1 MASSCRDDATT
12 KVTGAVNL
20 ISVNDVAARP
30 GQWRTSSQSRLS
42 ARAAVCLA
50 TPLVVGLITGQRA
63 YGTLVAIGAL
73 WAVSQDGLDR
83 WHNRAPRMLGVAFA
97 GGPGLAFGALFV
109 SHVHAAW
116 SLVVLFGVVAF
127 IGGLIEASLWATQG
141 MYLLLGAVL
150 GGGLGFA
157 GRIWQSALCL
167 MVGGLFVYAVASLT
181 DRRSRRVDQR
191 QCLENALRA
200 LAQLL
205 EAIGSEELNHARS
218 RAVVILDAAQDV
230 VGATRLP
237 KDDEGVAI
245 HQVFLVVLQI
255 GELTSYLTSKGET
268 VDGALSRALRDVAVT
283 VRERSCVD
291 AVVQLDGFATDFA
304 TTLAAP
310 SRRLI
315 AESFRC
321 PERSTLVGELPFR
334 STIHRLP
341 MVDRLR
347 FALLFGAAV
356 VVATIVAHVL
366 DGPRG
371 YWLPMTVAFV
381 FRPDLGPV
389 MRRAVARVAGT
400 LAGVGIAALVAIM
413 GNQQISLIILC
424 CAMAAAVPWA
434 AQRSHA
440 LTVMVFTPII
450 FVFVGVLGGPDQNLF
465 GPRIVDTAIG
475 ASIVLAI
482 DYVLWLHAPSLRP
495 RQQLDQVGE
504 AVADYQ
510 RTTPTSDPVM
520 RHSLRRNALRAVT
533 GARSAIKLAGIEPH
547 LFHESGAG
555 YLAQLN
561 TYVDEIDEHTVE
573 LIEGSA
579 QPDQ

>member
-1 MASSCRDDATT
+1 VSGVNLIIVNDDATR
-12 KVTGAVNL
+12 V
-20 ISVNDVAARP
+20 SR
-30 GQWRTSSQSRLS
+30 WRLSSQVRLS
-42 ARAAVCLA
+42 IRAAVCLA
-50 TPLVVGLITGQRA
+50 TPLIIGLITDERA

-73 WAVSQDGLDR
+73 WAVSQDGSDR
-83 WHNRAPRMLGVAFA
+83 WRNRSPRLLGVALA
-97 GGPGLAFGALFV
+97 GGPGLAVGALFV
-109 SHVHAAW
+109 NHVSAPW

-127 IGGLIEASLWATQG
+127 IAGLVEASLWATQG
-141 MYLLLGAVL
+141 MYLLLGAIL
-150 GGGLGFA
+150 GGGLGFT
-157 GRIWQSALCL
+157 GRVWQSALCL
-167 MVGGLFVYAVASLT
+167 MVGGLLVYAAASLT

-191 QCLENALRA
+191 QCLENALQA

-205 EAIGSEELNHARS
+205 EAIGSEGLNHARS

-230 VGATRLP
+230 VGAKRLP

-255 GELTSYLTSKGET
+255 GELASYLASKVET
-268 VDGALSRALRDVAVT
+268 VDVVVSGALREVAVT

-291 AVVQLDGFATDFA
+291 AVAQLDSFATTFA

-315 AESFRC
+315 AESFHC
-321 PERSTLVGELPFR
+321 PERSTLVSEIPFR

-341 MVDRLR
+341 MIDRLR
-347 FALLFGAAV
+347 FALLFGGAV
-356 VVATIVAHVL
+356 VVATIIAHVL

-400 LAGVGIAALVAIM
+400 LAGVGIAALVAIA

-450 FVFVGVLGGPDQNLF
+450 FVFVGVLGPDQNLF

-482 DYVLWLHAPSLRP
+482 DYVMWLHAPSLRP

-504 AVADYQ
+504 AVVNYQ
-510 RTTPTSDPVM
+510 RTTPTSDLVT
-520 RHSLRRNALRAVT
+520 RHSLRRNALRSVT

-547 LFHESGAG
+547 LFHESGAP

-561 TYVDEIDEHTVE
+561 AFIDEIDDHTVE
-573 LIEGSA
+573 LFESSSRPEG
-579 QPDQ
+579 

>member
-1 MASSCRDDATT
+1 
-12 KVTGAVNL
+12 
-20 ISVNDVAARP
+20 
-30 GQWRTSSQSRLS
+30 
-42 ARAAVCLA
+42 
-50 TPLVVGLITGQRA
+50 
-63 YGTLVAIGAL
+63 
-73 WAVSQDGLDR
+73 
-83 WHNRAPRMLGVAFA
+83 MLGVALA
-97 GGPGLAFGALFV
+97 GGPGLALGALFV
-109 SHVHAAW
+109 THVHAAW
-116 SLVVLFGVVAF
+116 SLVVLFGAVAF
-127 IGGLIEASLWATQG
+127 VAGVIEASLWATQG

-167 MVGGLFVYAVASLT
+167 MVGGLFVYAAASLT

-191 QCLENALRA
+191 QCLENALQA

-205 EAIGSEELNHARS
+205 DAIGSEELNHARS

-230 VGATRLP
+230 VGAKRLP

-255 GELTSYLTSKGET
+255 GELSSYLTSKVEA
-268 VDGALSRALRDVAVT
+268 VDGAVSGALRDVAVT

-291 AVVQLDGFATDFA
+291 AVAQLDGFATAFA
-304 TTLAAP
+304 TTLDSA

-321 PERSTLVGELPFR
+321 PERSTLVSEISFR

-341 MVDRLR
+341 MIDRLR
-347 FALLFGAAV
+347 FALLFAGAV
-356 VVATIVAHVL
+356 VVATIIAHVL

-389 MRRAVARVAGT
+389 MRRAIARVAGT
-400 LAGVGIAALVAIM
+400 LAGVGIAALVAIA
-413 GNQQISLIILC
+413 GNQQVSLIILC

-450 FVFVGVLGGPDQNLF
+450 FVFVGVLGPDQNLF

-495 RQQLDQVGE
+495 RQQLDQVGQ
-504 AVADYQ
+504 AVANYQ
-510 RTTPTSDPVM
+510 RTTPTSDPVT
-520 RHSLRRNALRAVT
+520 RHSLRRGALRAVT

-547 LFHESGAG
+547 LFHESGAP

-561 TYVDEIDEHTVE
+561 TYIDEIDDHTVE
-573 LIEGSA
+573 LFEGSA
-579 QPDQ
+579 SPEH

>member
-1 MASSCRDDATT
+1 
-12 KVTGAVNL
+12 
-20 ISVNDVAARP
+20 
-30 GQWRTSSQSRLS
+30 
-42 ARAAVCLA
+42 
-50 TPLVVGLITGQRA
+50 
-63 YGTLVAIGAL
+63 
-73 WAVSQDGLDR
+73 
-83 WHNRAPRMLGVAFA
+83 MLGVAFA
-97 GGPGLAFGALFV
+97 GGPGLALGALFV
-109 SHVHAAW
+109 AHVQAAW

-150 GGGLGFA
+150 GGGLGFE

-167 MVGGLFVYAVASLT
+167 MVGGLFVYVVASLT

-191 QCLENALRA
+191 QCLENALQA

-205 EAIGSEELNHARS
+205 DAIGSEELNHARS

-230 VGATRLP
+230 VGAKRLP

-255 GELTSYLTSKGET
+255 GELTSYLTSKVET
-268 VDGALSRALRDVAVT
+268 VDAVVSGALRDVAVT

-291 AVVQLDGFATDFA
+291 AVAQLDGFATSFA
-304 TTLAAP
+304 ATLTSP

-321 PERSTLVGELPFR
+321 PESSTLVSEMPFR

-347 FALLFGAAV
+347 FALLFAGAV
-356 VVATIVAHVL
+356 VVATIIAHEL

-400 LAGVGIAALVAIM
+400 LAGVGIAALVAIA
-413 GNQQISLIILC
+413 GNQQVSLIILC

-450 FVFVGVLGGPDQNLF
+450 FVFVGVLGPDQNLF

-482 DYVLWLHAPSLRP
+482 DYVMWLHAPSLRP
-495 RQQLDQVGE
+495 RQQLDQVGA
-504 AVADYQ
+504 AVANYQ
-510 RTTPTSDPVM
+510 RTTPTSDPVT
-520 RHSLRRNALRAVT
+520 RHSLRRSALRAVT

-547 LFHESGAG
+547 LFHESGAP

-561 TYVDEIDEHTVE
+561 TYIEEIDDHTVE
-573 LIEGSA
+573 LFEGTA
-579 QPDQ
+579 RP